1 MQGDTQPE
9 ATKTRRL
16 LELGVAALIGTA
28 LLAGCLVFV
37 VLVAGAVAL
46 AASGRAPG
54 GWLFPVLLVGAAV
67 AYWGL
72 VYRVET
78 AGYAD
83 WNDDTLAELEDW
95 DADWNDDTL
104 AELEDWDADWEDGDA
119 PESEQGD
126 SRSTDGD

>member
-16 LELGVAALIGTA
+16 LELGVAALMGTA

-72 VYRVET
+72 VYHVET

-83 WNDDTLAELEDW
+83 WNDDTFVEP
-95 DADWNDDTL
+95 
-104 AELEDWDADWEDGDA
+104 EDWDADWEDGDA
-119 PESEQGD
+119 AESEQGD